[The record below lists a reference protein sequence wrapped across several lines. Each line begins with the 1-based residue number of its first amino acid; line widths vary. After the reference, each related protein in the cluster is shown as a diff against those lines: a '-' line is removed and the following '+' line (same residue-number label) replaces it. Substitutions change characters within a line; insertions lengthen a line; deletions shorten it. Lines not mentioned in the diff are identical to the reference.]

1 MNLWQMLMARRGLMD
16 VADNGLQGGGGGGGE
31 APVVDLNT
39 PDDPKPADNPQP
51 NDELDSLAPDEL
63 KARLKAI
70 NQEKAELLKETM
82 KRKEKEKSL
91 TATLAQYGGVDP
103 ERVKA
108 LLDAEAKAEQEKL
121 AHEQAEME
129 RRGEFDAVKKQMIEA
144 HQAELNAERERVV
157 ALESEL
163 AKKTSTILE
172 MTVGTAFAGSVF
184 LRENALMT
192 PNKAR
197 VVYGAHFEVGE
208 DGQVVGY
215 DKPAGAKDRAVLVD
229 SHGNALDFEKAI
241 ERILRADPE
250 ADALLRSKARP
261 GAGSRTEPKPTLRT
275 PQGDKSTMDK
285 LAAGLNKLKR

>member
-16 VADNGLQGGGGGGGE
+16 IAEDGSQGGAGGG
-31 APVVDLNT
+31 APESE
-39 PDDPKPADNPQP
+39 PGSPAEPKPAEDPNPT
-51 NDELDSLAPDEL
+51 DELDGLAADEL
-63 KARLKAI
+63 KARLKAV

-108 LLDAEAKAEQEKL
+108 LLDAETKAEQEKRTR
-121 AHEQAEME
+121 EQEEME
-129 RRGEFDAVKKQMIEA
+129 RRGEFDAVKKQMVEA
-144 HQAELNAERERVV
+144 HQAELTTERERAQ
-157 ALESEL
+157 ALEGEL
-163 AKKTSTILE
+163 AKLRGTILE
-172 MTVGTAFAGSVF
+172 MTVGTAFASSVF

-192 PNKAR
+192 PSKAR
-197 VVYGAHFEVGE
+197 VVYGSHFEVGE

-229 SHGNALDFEKAI
+229 GQGNALSFEKAI

-261 GAGSRTEPKPTLRT
+261 GAGSKTEPKPTLRD
-275 PQGDKSTMDK
+275 PQGGKSTMDK